1 MELCH
6 FKQPIE
12 AKLKHTWAERSSLD
26 GELLLLLDDPIS
38 LCCLALPCTPGRYL
52 CRKLATLPK
61 SSLRTNLLNQQS
73 LACLGY
79 HSGSTLQVSF
89 PAWWSSKHGSNHR
102 PRISGEG
109 SRARY
114 SNKLSLTI
122 HGLILTSRLT
132 VSSYIFCWFVSQK
145 CLFTLWGGQFLAV
158 CLIIWAACMQGTVSC
173 EGFGWHLEG

>member
-1 MELCH
+1 MSNSLLREI
-6 FKQPIE
+6 K
-12 AKLKHTWAERSSLD
+12 KKTWAERSSLD
-26 GELLLLLDDPIS
+26 GERLLLRDDLMS
-38 LCCLALPCTPGRYL
+38 LCCLVLPCTPGRYL
-52 CRKLATLPK
+52 CRKLA
-61 SSLRTNLLNQQS
+61 SEIYQS
-73 LACLGY
+73 VACNGY
-79 HSGSTLQVSF
+79 HGGSVSQVSF
-89 PAWWSSKHGSNHR
+89 PAWWSSQHGSNHR

-145 CLFTLWGGQFLAV
+145 CLFTLWGGQFSAV